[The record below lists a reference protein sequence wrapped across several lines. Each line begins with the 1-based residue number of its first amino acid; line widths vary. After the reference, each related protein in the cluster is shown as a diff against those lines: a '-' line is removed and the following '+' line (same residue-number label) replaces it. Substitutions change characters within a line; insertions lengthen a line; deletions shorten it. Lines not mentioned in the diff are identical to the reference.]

1 MKKFVLEFLR
11 RGLIA
16 AGIGPIVLAFVYLI
30 LQQASTIETL
40 SVNQVCIGI
49 FSITSLAFVAGGMNA
64 IYQIERLP
72 LMVAILV
79 HGGILYISYLVTYL
93 LNDWLDFGVLPIV
106 VFSAIF
112 VVGYIVIWAIIYSI
126 IKRNTAKLNKMLKQR
141 QQSIKEDLSNR

>member
-30 LQQASTIETL
+30 LQQASAIETL

-49 FSITSLAFVAGGMNA
+49 FSITALAFIAGGMNA

-72 LMVAILV
+72 LMVAILI

-93 LNDWLDFGVLPIV
+93 LNDWLDFGVLPII
-106 VFSAIF
+106 VFSAVF

-126 IKRNTAKLNKMLKQR
+126 IKRNTAKLNKMLKEK
-141 QQSIKEDLSNR
+141 QQNVKEDL

>member
-16 AGIGPIVLAFVYLI
+16 SGIGPIVLAIVYLI
-30 LQQASTIETL
+30 LQKTNAVEML

-49 FSITSLAFVAGGMNA
+49 FSITALAFIAGGMNA

-72 LMVAILV
+72 LMVAILI

-93 LNDWLDFGVLPIV
+93 LNDWIDFGALPIV
-106 VFSAIF
+106 VFTAIF

-126 IKRNTAKLNKMLKQR
+126 IKRNTAKLNKMLKEK
-141 QQSIKEDLSNR
+141 QQSVNEDLSNR

>member
-16 AGIGPIVLAFVYLI
+16 AGIGPIVLAIVYLI
-30 LQQASTIETL
+30 LQQTAAVETL

-49 FSITSLAFVAGGMNA
+49 FSITALAFIAGGMNA

-72 LMVAILV
+72 LMVAILI
-79 HGGILYISYLVTYL
+79 HGGVLYIGYLGTYL
-93 LNDWLDFGVLPIV
+93 LNDWLDFGVMPIV

-112 VVGYIVIWAIIYSI
+112 VVGYIVIWAIVYSI
-126 IKRNTAKLNKMLKQR
+126 IKRNADKLNKILKKK
-141 QQSIKEDLSNR
+141 QQCTKDILKNR

>member
-16 AGIGPIVLAFVYLI
+16 SGIGPIVLAIVYII
-30 LQQASTIETL
+30 LQKTAAVETL

-49 FSITSLAFVAGGMNA
+49 FSITALAFIAGGMNA

-72 LMVAILV
+72 LMVDILI

-93 LNDWLDFGVLPIV
+93 LNDWLDFGVLPII
-106 VFSAIF
+106 VFSTVF
-112 VVGYIVIWAIIYSI
+112 VVGYIVIWAVIYSI
-126 IKRNTAKLNKMLKQR
+126 IKRNTAKLNKMLKEK
-141 QQSIKEDLSNR
+141 QQSVKEDL

>member
-16 AGIGPIVLAFVYLI
+16 SGIGPIVLAIVYII
-30 LQQASTIETL
+30 LQKTAAVETL

-49 FSITSLAFVAGGMNA
+49 FSITALAFIAGGMNA

-72 LMVAILV
+72 LMVDILI

-93 LNDWLDFGVLPIV
+93 LNDWLDFGVLPII
-106 VFSAIF
+106 VFSTVF

-126 IKRNTAKLNKMLKQR
+126 IKRNTAKLNKMLKEK
-141 QQSIKEDLSNR
+141 QQSVK

>member
-1 MKKFVLEFLR
+1 MKKFVLEILR

-16 AGIGPIVLAFVYLI
+16 SGIGPIVLAIVYLI
-30 LQQASTIETL
+30 LQQTAAVETL

-49 FSITSLAFVAGGMNA
+49 FSITALAFIAGGMNA

-72 LMVAILV
+72 LMVAILI

-93 LNDWLDFGVLPIV
+93 LNDWLDFGVMPIV
-106 VFSAIF
+106 LFTAIF

-126 IKRNTAKLNKMLKQR
+126 IKRNTAKLNKMLKEK
-141 QQSIKEDLSNR
+141 QQSVKEDL

>member
-16 AGIGPIVLAFVYLI
+16 SGISPIVLAIVYLI
-30 LQQASTIETL
+30 LQQTAAVETL

-49 FSITSLAFVAGGMNA
+49 FSITALAFIAGGMNA

-79 HGGILYISYLVTYL
+79 HGGVLYISYLGTYL
-93 LNDWLDFGVLPIV
+93 LNNWLDFGVLPIV

-126 IKRNTAKLNKMLKQR
+126 IRRNTAKLNKMLKQK
-141 QQSIKEDLSNR
+141 QQSIKKDLSNR

>member
-16 AGIGPIVLAFVYLI
+16 SGIGPIVLAIVYLI
-30 LQQASTIETL
+30 LQQTTAVETL

-49 FSITSLAFVAGGMNA
+49 FSITALAFIAGGMNA

-72 LMVAILV
+72 LMVAILI

-93 LNDWLDFGVLPIV
+93 LNDWLDFGALPII
-106 VFSAIF
+106 VFSAVF

-126 IKRNTAKLNKMLKQR
+126 IKRNTDKLNKMLKQK
-141 QQSIKEDLSNR
+141 QQSVKEDL

>member
-16 AGIGPIVLAFVYLI
+16 SGIGPIVLAIVYLI
-30 LQQASTIETL
+30 LQQAAAVETL

-49 FSITSLAFVAGGMNA
+49 FSITALAFIAGGMNA

-72 LMVAILV
+72 LMVAILI

-93 LNDWLDFGVLPIV
+93 LNDWLDFGALPII
-106 VFSAIF
+106 VFSAVF
-112 VVGYIVIWAIIYSI
+112 VVSYIVIWAIIYSI
-126 IKRNTAKLNKMLKQR
+126 IKRNTDKLNKMLQQK
-141 QQSIKEDLSNR
+141 QQSVKEDL

>member
-1 MKKFVLEFLR
+1 MKKFVLEFLH

-30 LQQASTIETL
+30 LQQASAIETL

-49 FSITSLAFVAGGMNA
+49 FSITALAFIAGGMNA

-72 LMVAILV
+72 LMVAILI

-93 LNDWLDFGVLPIV
+93 LNDWLDFGALPII
-106 VFSAIF
+106 VFSAVF
-112 VVGYIVIWAIIYSI
+112 VVGYIVIWAIINSI
-126 IKRNTAKLNKMLKQR
+126 IKRNTDKLNKMLKQK
-141 QQSIKEDLSNR
+141 QQSVKEDL

>member
-16 AGIGPIVLAFVYLI
+16 AGIGPIVLAIVYLI
-30 LQQASTIETL
+30 LQQTAAVETL

-49 FSITSLAFVAGGMNA
+49 FSITALAFIAGGMNA

-79 HGGILYISYLVTYL
+79 HGGVLYIGYLGTYL
-93 LNDWLDFGVLPIV
+93 LNDWLDLGIIPIV
-106 VFSAIF
+106 VFTAIF
-112 VVGYIVIWAIIYSI
+112 VAGYIVIWAIIYCI
-126 IKRNTAKLNKMLKQR
+126 TKRNTAKLNKMLKQK
-141 QQSIKEDLSNR
+141 QQNAKDIL